1 MNFSLILICN
11 SLESYA
17 SQTELAMN
25 VVKQKTS
32 SEYSAHNKIQ
42 LIRGGKEYFD
52 LLLHL
57 INNATESIH
66 LQTYIFDDDETGRLI
81 ADALKAA
88 AKRNISVY
96 LLADGYASQVMS
108 QNFIDDLRESDI
120 HFRFFE
126 PFFKGKLFYF
136 GRRMHHKV
144 FVADAKF
151 AVVGGINIA
160 NRYNDMPGNPSWLDY
175 SLYTEGEVARELCV
189 LCWKTWNSFPAKMDI
204 TPCEEKQILFDFKEE
219 ETSRVRMRRNDWVRG
234 KNEISATYSEMFRNA
249 RSHITILCSYFL
261 PGKLIRSL
269 LSDAAKRGVKI
280 KVVIAGSSDIMLAKY
295 AERWMYDWLLRNKIE
310 LYEYQPAILHAK
322 VAVCD
327 SEWLTIG
334 SYNVNNISAYA
345 SIELNLD
352 VRNADFAKAVEQIL
366 ETIIRNDCVSVTKD
380 KHIHTKNIFKQF
392 IRWCSY
398 QFISIV
404 FYLLTFFYKQKKS

>member
-1 MNFSLILICN
+1 
-11 SLESYA
+11 
-17 SQTELAMN
+17 MN
-25 VVKQKTS
+25 VVKQKIS
-32 SEYSAHNKIQ
+32 PEYSARNKIK

-81 ADALKAA
+81 ADALKTAT
-88 AKRNISVY
+88 KRNISVY

-108 QNFIDDLRESDI
+108 KNFIDELRRSGI

-126 PFFKGKLFYF
+126 PFFKSKLFYF

-160 NRYNDMPGNPSWLDY
+160 NRYNDMPGKPSWLDF
-175 SLYTEGEVARELCV
+175 SLYAEGEVARELCV
-189 LCWKTWNSFPAKMDI
+189 LCWKTWNIFPAKMGI
-204 TPCEEKQILFDFKEE
+204 TPCEEKQLLFDFKDE
-219 ETSRVRMRRNDWVRG
+219 ETSMVRMRRNDWVRG
-234 KNEISATYSEMFRNA
+234 KNEISATYIKMLRNA

-261 PGKLIRSL
+261 PGKIVRRL
-269 LSDAAKRGVKI
+269 LSNAAKRGVKI

-295 AERWMYDWLLRNKIE
+295 AERWMYDWLLRNKIK
-310 LYEYQPAILHAK
+310 LYEYQPTILHAK

-334 SYNVNNISAYA
+334 SYNVNDISAYA

-352 VRNADFAKAVEQIL
+352 VSNANFAKGVEQML
-366 ETIIRNDCVSVTKD
+366 ETIIQDECVAITKD

-398 QFISIV
+398 EIIRIV
-404 FYLLTFFYKQKKS
+404 FYLLTFYYKQRS